1 MKTFKIKNYK
11 GNIVESL
18 KKFSDSH
25 KGIKI
30 VEAKEV
36 DNELKIKVKESTQT
50 FDDAIKNEIL
60 KVFENNVDLEKD
72 YDTSF
77 VVITKNLNP
86 TKIGYIRDD
95 LHKLL
100 DKYPNL
106 SWDEDD
112 GDNGFYSRKYTF
124 YFVDEE
130 IKEASSPEDAA
141 KDIAVEKGNKF
152 FSMLAQALTMVFT
165 EDVDSVEDFG
175 TWKEFLKYIENSQLA
190 ITPSSDYN
198 KKFEQAFK
206 EFENAVNSL

>member
-1 MKTFKIKNYK
+1 MKLELLAKCLNELIKNRPEFADKDICIEQTADGESKLYVTQYDETSKKWTKLYWIKNLNTIKESIMTKNMKKTYKVKNYK

-18 KKFSDSH
+18 KKFSESH
-25 KGIKI
+25 KGMKI
-30 VEAKEV
+30 VEAKEA
-36 DNELKIKVKESTQT
+36 DNELKIKVKESMQT
-50 FDDAIKNEIL
+50 FDDTIKNEIL

-124 YFVDEE
+124 YFVDE
-130 IKEASSPEDAA
+130 
-141 KDIAVEKGNKF
+141 
-152 FSMLAQALTMVFT
+152 
-165 EDVDSVEDFG
+165 
-175 TWKEFLKYIENSQLA
+175 
-190 ITPSSDYN
+190 
-198 KKFEQAFK
+198 
-206 EFENAVNSL
+206 

>member
-1 MKTFKIKNYK
+1 MKTYKVKNYK
-11 GNIVESL
+11 GNLVESL
-18 KKFSDSH
+18 SKFQKSH
-25 KGIKI
+25 KGMKI
-30 VEAKEV
+30 LEAKEV

-50 FDDAIKNEIL
+50 FDDTIKNEIL
-60 KVFENNVDLEKD
+60 KVFENNVDLEKA

-141 KDIAVEKGNKF
+141 KDTAVEKGNKF
-152 FSMLAQALTMVFT
+152 FDMLARALTMTFT
-165 EDVDSVEDFG
+165 EDVDSVEDFAA
-175 TWKEFLKYIENSQLA
+175 WKEFLNYIEKSQLA

>member
-1 MKTFKIKNYK
+1 MKNFTVKNYK
-11 GNIVESL
+11 GNLVESL

-25 KGIKI
+25 KGMKI

-50 FDDAIKNEIL
+50 FDDNIKNEIL

-77 VVITKNLNP
+77 VVITKKLNP
-86 TKIGYIRDD
+86 TKIGYIHDD
-95 LHKLL
+95 LNKLL

-124 YFVDEE
+124 YFV
-130 IKEASSPEDAA
+130 ED
-141 KDIAVEKGNKF
+141 
-152 FSMLAQALTMVFT
+152 
-165 EDVDSVEDFG
+165 
-175 TWKEFLKYIENSQLA
+175 
-190 ITPSSDYN
+190 
-198 KKFEQAFK
+198 
-206 EFENAVNSL
+206 

>member
-25 KGIKI
+25 KGMTIL
-30 VEAKEV
+30 EAKEV